1 MRLLMLLAF
10 LAVPVLEVLVLIQ
23 AGQVIGGWP
32 TAGLL
37 LAGAVAGTW
46 LVRREGRRVWRSL
59 QESLGGGQ
67 MPERELADAA
77 IVVAGGTLLLLP
89 GFISDVVGLACV
101 LPPTR
106 PLVRRVAALLF
117 ARRMR
122 RLAESSPLGGP
133 LPGGASPFGGG
144 PFGAPFG
151 PGPQADGPATGT
163 VIRGQVIHDD
173 PADTPP
179 TGSAGSADAPVPR
192 RRDPGA

>member
-23 AGQVIGGWP
+23 AGQVIGGWA

-37 LAGAVAGTW
+37 LAGAAVGTW
-46 LVRREGRRVWRSL
+46 LVRREGRRVWRAL
-59 QESLGGGQ
+59 QESLSGGQ
-67 MPERELADAA
+67 MPERELSDAA

-106 PLVRRVAALLF
+106 PLVRRVAARLF
-117 ARRMR
+117 ERRMR
-122 RLAESSPLGGP
+122 RLAESSPFGGP

-144 PFGAPFG
+144 PFGPPFG
-151 PGPQADGPATGT
+151 PGPQADGPAGGPATGT
-163 VIRGQVIHDD
+163 VIRGQVIHDE
-173 PADTPP
+173 PADA
-179 TGSAGSADAPVPR
+179 SSDAPVPR
-192 RRDPGA
+192 RRDAGF